1 MYRFNTS
8 LIKSWKDFFCCWKRP
23 LCVWKELENGF
34 EIYLKKKQMRAEQ
47 SHYMELALVDRYINH
62 EAKTIK
68 TVLLM
73 KE

>member
-1 MYRFNTS
+1 
-8 LIKSWKDFFCCWKRP
+8 
-23 LCVWKELENGF
+23 
-34 EIYLKKKQMRAEQ
+34 MRAEQ